1 MQANS
6 INRKTI
12 DWPSF
17 RQTVVAA
24 AGNAQTSANLS
35 PAISTALGLLGDH
48 HSYFVRPDGSY
59 ILNPTSPG
67 CSSDPA
73 APTPTVPAD
82 IGYVQVG
89 AISGGDAEKQR
100 YAVAMQDAI
109 KALDRAALAGW
120 IVDLRGNSGGSMWAM
135 MAGIGPVLGEGT
147 LGFFVDPDGQT
158 QSWEYRG
165 GMSLLAGQPLTTV
178 PNPYALL
185 RQNPRV
191 AVLTDRRV
199 ASSGEATAIA
209 FRGRPNTRS
218 FGMATCGLSSSNGG
232 FAMSDGATLVLTN
245 AVMADR
251 MGNRFGIPVPPD
263 ELISDPAEAAQRAIE
278 WLRGGTW

>member
-17 RQTVVAA
+17 RQAVTAA
-24 AGNAQTSANLS
+24 AGNAQTPASLS

-73 APTPTVPAD
+73 SPTPTVPAD

-89 AISGGDAEKQR
+89 AISGGDLEKQR
-100 YAVAMQDAI
+100 YAVAMQDTI
-109 KALDRAALAGW
+109 RSLDKATLSGW

-135 MAGIGPVLGEGT
+135 IAGVGPVLGEGT
-147 LGFFVDPDGQT
+147 LGYFVDPDGQLI
-158 QSWEYRG
+158 SWEYRG
-165 GMSLLAGQPLTTV
+165 GMSISGGQPATVV
-178 PNPYALL
+178 PNPYTLL
-185 RQNPRV
+185 RPGARV
-191 AVLTDRRV
+191 AVLLDRRV

-218 FGMATCGLSSSNGG
+218 FGAATCGLSSSNGG

-245 AVMADR
+245 AAMADR

-263 ELISDPAEAAQRAIE
+263 EFISEPAAAAERAIA
-278 WLRGGTW
+278 WLRGGGL